1 MATHSNRND
10 SSGFEMEA
18 GRLCD
23 AAEAALKA
31 VVEVAE
37 RNGGRRIYPTDIMT
51 GPMHPACL
59 NGFTRAEIDV
69 ASQFL
74 VRMGWIDPRPAPRR
88 AA

>member
-1 MATHSNRND
+1 MATHKND
-10 SSGFEMEA
+10 SGGEMEA

-37 RNGGRRIYPTDIMT
+37 RNGGRRVYPADIMI
-51 GPMHPACL
+51 GPMHPTCL
-59 NGFTRAEIDV
+59 NGFTRAEIEQ

-74 VRMGWIDPRPAPRR
+74 ARMGWIEPRVAPRR